1 MAGLT
6 GRLAARMCLAIA
18 VVASGLIWQAGDA
31 TRAAALQKVTIAM
44 GYIPN
49 VQFAPYYVAAA
60 KGYYAAA
67 GLSVSFNYSTST
79 DVMKLVGTGSI
90 AFGNAEADQVIVARA
105 RGLPDVSVF
114 TQYQRF
120 PVVIFALRS
129 SGIRSFADLKGKTIG
144 IPGLYGAS
152 YTGLLAA
159 LAAAHLS
166 TSEVHIEAIG
176 YSQVSEV
183 AQHKVDAAVGY
194 VMNEPVQLQQ
204 QGYAVT
210 VLPIA
215 SLVPLGGPGI
225 VTSTSLI
232 KSNPDLVKRFVQA
245 TYKGQVYTD
254 AHATEAFTISRHYM
268 PNLAANTVAYQQ
280 QVLKVAITYWVPTAG
295 HKLGCTSGQVWKV
308 TQQILLTQHQI
319 STTFDPSMMYT
330 NQFVPGC

>member
-1 MAGLT
+1 MAHVC
-6 GRLAARMCLAIA
+6 LAAA
-18 VVASGLIWQAGDA
+18 VIASGLAWQVGTAVH
-31 TRAAALQKVTIAM
+31 AAKLQQVTIAM

-49 VQFAPYYVAAA
+49 VQFAPYYVAAQQ
-60 KGYYAAA
+60 GYYAAA
-67 GLSVSFNYSTST
+67 GLDVHFNYSTAT

-105 RGLPDVSVF
+105 RGLPDISVF

-144 IPGLYGAS
+144 LPGLYGAS

-159 LAAAHLS
+159 LAAAHLT
-166 TSEVHIEAIG
+166 TSDVHLEAIG
-176 YSQVSEV
+176 YSQVAEV
-183 AQHKVDAAVGY
+183 AQHRVDAAVGY

-204 QGYAVT
+204 QGYPVT

-215 SLVPLGGPGI
+215 DLVPLGGPGI
-225 VTSTSLI
+225 VTSTALI

-245 TYKGQVYTD
+245 TYKGQLYTD
-254 AHATEAFTISRHYM
+254 AHATEAFAISRRYL
-268 PNLAANTVAYQQ
+268 PSLAANTVAYQQ
-280 QVLKVAITYWVPTAG
+280 AVLRVAIGYWVPSPG
-295 HKLGCTSGQVWKV
+295 HKLGCTTLQVWKV
-308 TQQILLTQHQI
+308 TQQILLTQRQI
-319 STTFDPSMMYT
+319 SSTFDPSALYT

>member
-1 MAGLT
+1 MLRACLAVTVVAAGLAW
-6 GRLAARMCLAIA
+6 RPDAEVHAA
-18 VVASGLIWQAGDA
+18 QA
-31 TRAAALQKVTIAM
+31 RQVTIAM

-49 VQFAPYYVAAA
+49 VQFAPYYVAYQ

-67 GLSVSFNYSTST
+67 GLTVHFNYSTST
-79 DVMKLVGTGSI
+79 DVMKLVGTGAI

-159 LAAAHLS
+159 LAAAHLT
-166 TSEVHIEAIG
+166 TSDVHVEAIG
-176 YSQVSEV
+176 YAQVAEV

-215 SLVPLGGPGI
+215 NLVPLGGPGI
-225 VTSTSLI
+225 VTSTALI

-245 TYKGQVYTD
+245 TYQGQLYTD
-254 AHATEAFTISRHYM
+254 AHAGEAFAISRRYM
-268 PNLAANTVAYQQ
+268 PALAANTVAYQQ
-280 QVLKVAITYWVPTAG
+280 AVL
-295 HKLGCTSGQVWKV
+295 
-308 TQQILLTQHQI
+308 
-319 STTFDPSMMYT
+319 
-330 NQFVPGC
+330 